1 MSRRRIPHCASFNLR
16 FLNFFFNRS
25 KFWTKYHGSPVVT
38 KTRRA
43 DQALGTPHSTPDKA
57 RTWQPVADQH
67 YEPLSSEETARR
79 EVLSFLNKITPDS
92 FYSSAKSILDINV
105 SSSDIL
111 DIFVNLIFQKASN
124 EPNFTYLY
132 SQLCVIL
139 CEKAHNFETD
149 NKYSSFK
156 LLLLKRCEN
165 EFFKRHS
172 IDFNN
177 LVQRQRSIGTVRFI
191 AYLGVDDAIP
201 DRILHDCIKTLLL
214 CKSTIA
220 TTKTPPISPQNT
232 STYPKEN
239 EEIALDMECL
249 CEFMKIAGSHLDT
262 PKARNLMNQYFG
274 RMTQIIDRASSD
286 RLCEIRNGVKGVK
299 FLPLSTRIR
308 YMITDVM
315 DLRKNNWKPLFE
327 GQLNDCG
334 YPWHAE
340 DLIKEY
346 EEALMTDSHCSS
358 SATHGGGSGGGVL
371 EQYSLESGTGSS
383 SISSD
388 WTTLNQ
394 MGKALCSRRG
404 NKDIDFFTSSSS
416 NVNDGGASNLHS
428 VRTRAPR
435 DGSGSGGGNGGA
447 SVWGRRNTGGGSQ
460 EKRGS
465 TPLFRMRKSP
475 TPVSKMGGSTSS
487 ATFFEPDYL
496 HSPTFPAL
504 QKSQD
509 PVRGSGG
516 ATSSCASSAA
526 VTPATASP
534 DIDAMIT
541 GRTDVRQLFSS
552 SSLGCGG
559 GLPHHH
565 VAGIWRPSRFHSMYG
580 PPSQL
585 PQPPGI
591 ITFAEKPVHVDENK
605 EAAKSL
611 IGILSKTKNIREA
624 IEELTDKELLSKLN
638 KEIILKCMLLLCDVS
653 LKPTSIALD
662 RSSKHTACQFASLLL
677 YESKHRESLTPA
689 LENSWPLVLQ
699 RLSATS
705 SKAAPAFLAARLI
718 LTCQLSMAKV
728 AESLTA
734 GRHHP
739 LYLLTLQQLG
749 QMADSSA
756 ASGDFLLREENDKD
770 GEADDGE
777 FIPEGVS
784 FLEGGSQAERRRK
797 LMEMFVESGVVLEE
811 MLPEGSQSPTR
822 MLELLEEYGIDFF
835 VPRLR
840 LVVRTLCPLLAS
852 SSDLSIFA
860 SYIPTLKGHL
870 STELVHAII
879 GAAYERV
886 WLISSK
892 VDTSKISEEKLEDIE
907 ETVWQEMVEEGK
919 LGKCVPL
926 DRQLDVLHAL
936 QVFWNEKKMPK
947 GFMLRCF
954 QNLYHFSLV
963 DKPIFFEWQKDENQ
977 TYPVKGKA
985 LFEVMRWLKWLE
997 TVTES
1002 EDSDGSD
1009 DSSGENDLPPTNHI
1023 TSGDLKKRG
1032 DEAVTNEQRLSKL
1045 ALNHLVNGSGDNFN
1059 ETTTAKAMSE
1069 NSERQMT
1076 DA

>member
-1 MSRRRIPHCASFNLR
+1 
-16 FLNFFFNRS
+16 
-25 KFWTKYHGSPVVT
+25 
-38 KTRRA
+38 
-43 DQALGTPHSTPDKA
+43 
-57 RTWQPVADQH
+57 
-67 YEPLSSEETARR
+67 
-79 EVLSFLNKITPDS
+79 
-92 FYSSAKSILDINV
+92 
-105 SSSDIL
+105 
-111 DIFVNLIFQKASN
+111 
-124 EPNFTYLY
+124 
-132 SQLCVIL
+132 
-139 CEKAHNFETD
+139 
-149 NKYSSFK
+149 
-156 LLLLKRCEN
+156 
-165 EFFKRHS
+165 
-172 IDFNN
+172 
-177 LVQRQRSIGTVRFI
+177 
-191 AYLGVDDAIP
+191 
-201 DRILHDCIKTLLL
+201 
-214 CKSTIA
+214 
-220 TTKTPPISPQNT
+220 
-232 STYPKEN
+232 
-239 EEIALDMECL
+239 MECL

-274 RMTQIIDRASSD
+274 RMMQIVDRASPD
-286 RLCEIRNGVKGVK
+286 RLCEIRSGVKGVK

-308 YMITDVM
+308 YMITDVV

-346 EEALMTDSHCSS
+346 EEALLTDSHCSS
-358 SATHGGGSGGGVL
+358 STTHGGGSGGVL

-428 VRTRAPR
+428 VRNRAPR
-435 DGSGSGGGNGGA
+435 DGSGSGGANGGV
-447 SVWGRRNTGGGSQ
+447 SVWGRRNAGEGSQ

-465 TPLFRMRKSP
+465 TSLFRMRKSP
-475 TPVSKMGGSTSS
+475 TPVSKVGGPTSS
-487 ATFFEPDYL
+487 ATFFEPNYL

-541 GRTDVRQLFSS
+541 GRTDVRQLLSS
-552 SSLGCGG
+552 SSLGSSG

-565 VAGIWRPSRFHSMYG
+565 VTGIWRSSRFHSMYG
-580 PPSQL
+580 SPPQP

-591 ITFAEKPVHVDENK
+591 ITYAEKPVHVDENK

-611 IGILSKTKNIREA
+611 IGILSKTRNIREA
-624 IEELTDKELLSKLN
+624 IEQLTDKELLSKLS
-638 KEIILKCMLLLCDVS
+638 KEVILKCMLLLCDVS

-662 RSSKHTACQFASLLL
+662 RSNKHAACQFTSLLL

-699 RLSATS
+699 QLSATS
-705 SKAAPAFLAARLI
+705 SKTAPAFLAARLI
-718 LTCQLSMAKV
+718 LTSQLSMAKV
-728 AESLTA
+728 AEPLTA

-749 QMADSSA
+749 QIADSGA
-756 ASGDFLLREENDKD
+756 ASGDFLLREGNDKD

-777 FIPEGVS
+777 FIPEGVG
-784 FLEGGSQAERRRK
+784 FLERGSQTERRRK
-797 LMEMFVESGVVLEE
+797 LIEMFVESGVVLEE

-852 SSDLSIFA
+852 SSDLPIFA
-860 SYIPTLKGHL
+860 SHLPTLKGHL

-886 WLISSK
+886 WLTSSR
-892 VDTSKISEEKLEDIE
+892 VDASKISEEELEDIE
-907 ETVWQEMVEEGK
+907 EAVWQEMVEEGK
-919 LGKCVPL
+919 LGKCVPS

-936 QVFWNEKKMPK
+936 QVFWNEKEMPK

-963 DKPIFFEWQKDENQ
+963 DKPVFFEWQKDENQ

-1002 EDSDGSD
+1002 EDSEGSD
-1009 DSSGENDLPPTNHI
+1009 DSSEENDLPPTNHI
-1023 TSGDLKKRG
+1023 TSGDLKKRD
-1032 DEAVTNEQRLSKL
+1032 DEAVTDEQKSSKL
-1045 ALNHLVNGSGDNFN
+1045 ALNHLVNGGGDSFS
-1059 ETTTAKAMSE
+1059 ETTTVEATSE
-1069 NSERQMT
+1069 NSG
-1076 DA
+1076 